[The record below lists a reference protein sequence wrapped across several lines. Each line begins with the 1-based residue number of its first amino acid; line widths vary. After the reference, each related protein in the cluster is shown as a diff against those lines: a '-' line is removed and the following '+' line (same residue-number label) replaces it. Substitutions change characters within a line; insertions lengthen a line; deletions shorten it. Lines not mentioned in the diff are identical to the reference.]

1 MLLHINNINSLNN
14 FHVEEFNNFSDHAAV
29 YFSIAGNTQ
38 INININNTGNVTDK
52 EPILFIARKSQIT
65 SPYYHETIT
74 NYKILTW
81 TYPAQLKSLH
91 HSYEKMQTNFSQRN
105 TKINIRKPGQENQA
119 KQPGQENQNGL
130 TMSVMQQN
138 KSLNALEIFFQ
149 RNNTPG
155 NRIAITRS
163 RTKYNRIR
171 MKTKYKF
178 KVKQG

>member
-1 MLLHINNINSLNN
+1 MDIS
-14 FHVEEFNNFSDHAAV
+14 S
-29 YFSIAGNTQ
+29 
-38 INININNTGNVTDK
+38 
-52 EPILFIARKSQIT
+52 
-65 SPYYHETIT
+65 TIE
-74 NYKILTW
+74 ILT
-81 TYPAQLKSLH
+81 PLLRENAD
-91 HSYEKMQTNFSQRN
+91 EFF
-105 TKINIRKPGQENQA
+105 TKKHQHQYKKTRPRKPGQENQA

-130 TMSVMQQN
+130 TMDVMQQN

-155 NRIAITRS
+155 NRIAFTRS